1 MRRIIS
7 LFIAVLLLSSM
18 AFAETDIHVTGSATV
33 QLSADYAVISLGVQA
48 REKSVLKAQSQ
59 VNETML
65 KIRAA
70 LEVLGIEKQSFSTD
84 SIRIST
90 YYESSRVKVDY
101 YSASQTFMVKT
112 TDLNTIGQLIDTA
125 FANGATALTDISYYA
140 SDTSSAQAQAAD
152 LAVKDAKAKADVLA
166 KSLGLKITGV
176 SSVSQNTGY
185 SSNLMSNY
193 NFAPEPTLSDD
204 YSPTLVQPN
213 KINVSVSVTI
223 DFIAEE
229 VE

>member
-7 LFIAVLLLSSM
+7 LFIAVLLLSSI

-70 LEVLGIEKQSFSTD
+70 LEELGIEKQSFSTD

-112 TDLNTIGQLIDTA
+112 TDLNTIGQLIDAA
-125 FANGATALTDISYYA
+125 FANGATALNSISYYA
-140 SDTSSAQAQAAD
+140 NDTSSAQAQAAD
-152 LAVKDAKAKADVLA
+152 LAVKDAKAKANVIA
-166 KSLGLKITGV
+166 KSLDLKIIGV

-229 VE
+229 VQ